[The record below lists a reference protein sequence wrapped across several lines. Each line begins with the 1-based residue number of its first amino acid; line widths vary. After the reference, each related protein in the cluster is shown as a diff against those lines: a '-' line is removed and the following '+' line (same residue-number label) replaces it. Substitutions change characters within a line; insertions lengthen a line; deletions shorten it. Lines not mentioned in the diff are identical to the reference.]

1 MVQLRFYGSFFKHFM
16 SQNQTYLTVEGKVKL
31 QTELANLKLKLRE
44 IADRID
50 KAKELGDLSENAEY
64 HEAKEDYS
72 FTQGKIQQI
81 EYDLTHG
88 VVISH
93 NKQSTTVDVGAT
105 IVVQHENGKEMKY
118 TIVGSNEASPAQGLI
133 SNESP
138 TGQSFLGRKKG
149 DIVEVKTPVG
159 RIKYTIVEIQ

>member
-1 MVQLRFYGSFFKHFM
+1 MN
-16 SQNQTYLTVEGKVKL
+16 QNQTYLTTEGKAKL
-31 QTELANLKLKLRE
+31 QADLADLKLKLRE

-93 NKQSTTVDVGAT
+93 NKQSSVVDVGAT
-105 IVVQHENGKEMKY
+105 IAVKRENGKEMKY
-118 TIVGSNEASPAQGLI
+118 TIVGSNEASPAKGLI

-138 TGQSFLGRKKG
+138 IGQSFLGRKKG
-149 DIVEVKTPVG
+149 DIVEVKTPAG
-159 RIKYTIVEIQ
+159 TTKYTIVEIQ

>member
-1 MVQLRFYGSFFKHFM
+1 MDQT
-16 SQNQTYLTVEGKVKL
+16 QTYLTVEGKAKL
-31 QTELANLKLKLRE
+31 QTDLADLKLKLRE

-64 HEAKEDYS
+64 HEAKEDYA

-93 NKQSTTVDVGAT
+93 NKQSTIVDVGAT
-105 IVVQHENGKEMKY
+105 IVVKRENGKTSKY

-138 TGQSFLGRKKG
+138 IGQAFLGRKKG
-149 DIVEVKTPVG
+149 DVVEVKTPTGGV
-159 RIKYTIVEIQ
+159 KYTIEEIQ

>member
-1 MVQLRFYGSFFKHFM
+1 M
-16 SQNQTYLTVEGKVKL
+16 SQNQTYLTAEGKAKL
-31 QTELANLKLKLRE
+31 QKDLADLKLKLRE

-64 HEAKEDYS
+64 HEAKEDYA

-93 NKQSTTVDVGAT
+93 NKQSATVDVGAT
-105 IVVQHENGKEMKY
+105 ILLKRENGTEVKY
-118 TIVGSNEASPAQGLI
+118 TIVGSNEANPAQGLI

-138 TGQSFLGRKKG
+138 IGQSFLGRKKG
-149 DIVEVKTPVG
+149 DNVEVKTPG
-159 RIKYTIVEIQ
+159 GATKYTIIEIQ

>member
-1 MVQLRFYGSFFKHFM
+1 MA
-16 SQNQTYLTVEGKVKL
+16 QNQTYLTAEGKAKL
-31 QTELANLKLKLRE
+31 QAELADLKLKLRD

-64 HEAKEDYS
+64 HEAKEDYA

-93 NKQSTTVDVGAT
+93 NRQSTTVDVGAT
-105 IVVQHENGKEMKY
+105 IVVKRENGKELKY
-118 TIVGSNEASPAQGLI
+118 TIVGSNEANPVQGLI

-138 TGQSFLGRKKG
+138 IGESFLGRKKG
-149 DIVEVKTPVG
+149 DSVEVKTPG
-159 RIKYTIVEIQ
+159 GATKYTIVEIQ

>member
-1 MVQLRFYGSFFKHFM
+1 MDKT
-16 SQNQTYLTVEGKVKL
+16 QTYLTVEGKAKL
-31 QTELANLKLKLRE
+31 QTDLADLKLKLRE

-64 HEAKEDYS
+64 HEAKEDYA

-93 NKQSTTVDVGAT
+93 NKQSTIVDVGAT
-105 IVVQHENGKEMKY
+105 IVVKRENGKTSKY

-138 TGQSFLGRKKG
+138 IGQAFLGRKKG
-149 DIVEVKTPVG
+149 DVVEVKTPTGGV
-159 RIKYTIVEIQ
+159 KYTIEEIQ

>member
-1 MVQLRFYGSFFKHFM
+1 MN
-16 SQNQTYLTVEGKVKL
+16 QNQTYLTAEGKTKL
-31 QTELANLKLKLRE
+31 QTDLTDLKLKLRD

-64 HEAKEDYS
+64 HEAKEDYA

-88 VVISH
+88 VLINH

-105 IVVQHENGKEMKY
+105 IVVKRENGKELKY
-118 TIVGSNEASPAQGLI
+118 TIVGSNEANPMQGLI

-138 TGQSFLGRKKG
+138 IGQAFLGRKKR
-149 DIVEVKTPVG
+149 DTVEVKTPAGAV
-159 RIKYTIVEIQ
+159 KYEIVDIE

>member
-1 MVQLRFYGSFFKHFM
+1 MDQT
-16 SQNQTYLTVEGKVKL
+16 QTYLTAEGKAKL
-31 QTELANLKLKLRE
+31 QTDLVDLKLKLRE

-64 HEAKEDYS
+64 HEAKEDYA

-93 NKQSTTVDVGAT
+93 NKQSTTIDVGAT
-105 IVVQHENGKEMKY
+105 IVVKRENGKESQY
-118 TIVGSNEASPAQGLI
+118 TIVGSNEANPAQGLI

-138 TGQSFLGRKKG
+138 IGQAFLGKKKG
-149 DIVEVKTPVG
+149 DVVEVKTPAGGV
-159 RIKYTIVEIQ
+159 KYTIEEIQ